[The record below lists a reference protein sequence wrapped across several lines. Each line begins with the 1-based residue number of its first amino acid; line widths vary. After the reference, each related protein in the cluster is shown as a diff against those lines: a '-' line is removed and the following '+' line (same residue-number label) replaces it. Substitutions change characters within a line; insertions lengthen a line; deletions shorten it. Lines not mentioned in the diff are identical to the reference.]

1 MKSRDQLYT
10 LYTPTKV
17 AMIKQTCLYLKASLT
32 EKFNSNNSTEAG
44 LNKRQGWCDKHNDS
58 NHVPLHSTWAEMKAI
73 NMIGWYHVD
82 PPGIWLMMENLALLV
97 TFLVEEAGYVDG
109 DDWAHG

>member
-1 MKSRDQLYT
+1 
-10 LYTPTKV
+10 
-17 AMIKQTCLYLKASLT
+17 
-32 EKFNSNNSTEAG
+32 
-44 LNKRQGWCDKHNDS
+44 
-58 NHVPLHSTWAEMKAI
+58 MKAI